1 MATNIGLNVIEV
13 DGTASAPI
21 QGAAV
26 SVGAFNV
33 LTRRGVPNRPAR
45 VTSFTDFTDRFGG
58 FDSGSFG
65 AYLVKGFF
73 DNGGQRAYVNRVAG
87 TGANAPT
94 TASATIRQGTAAN
107 SPALLTLEGGFRG
120 QPDPGT
126 WSEGIQ
132 ATLTPSFAS
141 GLKGAATIAKDG
153 TTLDRVAGFAVGD
166 TVLVQDGAHRAI
178 VTVAQLNPATG
189 EVKWTPDL
197 AGPGDFTAA
206 TDGLVDRL
214 RPGDHTAGR
223 GTAGGDV
230 DAPDARPRRRELR
243 RHDAQRPRPR
253 LEARPGDRPEGGERA
268 DRPRHAGCGDDRHPR
283 RRRGRRGGRERLHR
297 RRERPYGVPG
307 LRPARRP
314 ARLHASGATPRS

>member
-1 MATNIGLNVIEV
+1 MPSRKTLVVVNLRGQPVEILHGGEVIVVAGFGQAELPALPEEGGQLAELARQGAVALQSAPAAGTRGRPQPPQGSRPAPLDRRAQTDAGPQETIAEVARGRNLIVATNIGLNVIEV
-13 DGTASAPI
+13 DGTASAPL

-132 ATLTPSFAS
+132 ATLTPSFAT
-141 GLKGAATIAKDG
+141 GLKGAVTIAKDG

-166 TVLVQDGAHRAI
+166 TVLVQDSS
-178 VTVAQLNPATG
+178 T
-189 EVKWTPDL
+189 
-197 AGPGDFTAA
+197 TA
-206 TDGLVDRL
+206 
-214 RPGDHTAGR
+214 
-223 GTAGGDV
+223 
-230 DAPDARPRRRELR
+230 
-243 RHDAQRPRPR
+243 
-253 LEARPGDRPEGGERA
+253 
-268 DRPRHAGCGDDRHPR
+268 
-283 RRRGRRGGRERLHR
+283 
-297 RRERPYGVPG
+297 
-307 LRPARRP
+307 
-314 ARLHASGATPRS
+314 RSSRSRS